1 MVALLAAHT
10 ESAVKSVSLE
20 SIDEILRQLGPG
32 PTRQATVET
41 IRQAVLRDIDM
52 NVNRKSEEMWKKGKI
67 MLQEMEQKQRQMT
80 AQFAD
85 GVTKVQDKQRVLEAE
100 NAWLKQTLTDLN
112 DKFST
117 LGAVLASDPGACCV
131 QTPTRSHNSPEM
143 LPSHRSGKMPDVP
156 AFPFPM
162 PSAPMPAA
170 APPLSLAS
178 ALGVPPPPAEIL
190 VRQRTPLSLMETLAP
205 PVTAAFPLTP
215 ALSATDGSSFGF
227 SDGIE
232 TPSFESPLNWGQAQI
247 DQAGIAPRNSQTE
260 EEWDEQQLLDLAML
274 HGGCPSM
281 HSPLDYSPNGSCW
294 SGFAMRSDAS
304 VFVPSV
310 SVGAA

>member
-1 MVALLAAHT
+1 MVALLSAHT

-52 NVNRKSEEMWKKGKI
+52 NINRKSEEMWKKGRI

-85 GVTKVQDKQRVLEAE
+85 GVIKVQDKQRALEAE
-100 NAWLKQTLTDLN
+100 NVWLKQTLTDLN

-117 LGAVLASDPGACCV
+117 LGTVLASDPGACCV
-131 QTPTRSHNSPEM
+131 QTPPRSHNSPDM
-143 LPSHRSGKMPDVP
+143 LPAHRVGKMPDVP
-156 AFPFPM
+156 AFPFSM
-162 PSAPMPAA
+162 PPAPVPAA
-170 APPLSLAS
+170 APPLSLVS
-178 ALGVPPPPAEIL
+178 ALSVPPPPAETL

-205 PVTAAFPLTP
+205 PVTSAFPLTP
-215 ALSATDGSSFGF
+215 AHPAVDGTSFGF
-227 SDGIE
+227 PDGIS
-232 TPSFESPLNWGQAQI
+232 TPSSESSLSWGQAQI
-247 DQAGIAPRNSQTE
+247 DQVGRAPRTLQTE

-274 HGGCPSM
+274 HAGCPSL
-281 HSPLDYSPNGSCW
+281 HPPPGCSPNGGCW
-294 SGFAMRSDAS
+294 SGFAMRAEAPA
-304 VFVPSV
+304 FAPSV